1 MTHLNGSSF
10 LDEQSSPTHF
20 LPGLLRDVS
29 YISSPSR
36 LFKFESLAIDHQ

>member
-29 YISSPSR
+29 YISSPVDYS
-36 LFKFESLAIDHQ
+36 SLNLLL